1 MIDLLASERVILSKT
16 IDDILLRH
24 NSEHHCDFTHIYFN
38 GHKYHS
44 SKGRHTHDTPL
55 TKLDPP
61 SFLLFT
67 DALKKYDTARLEA
80 LVCNQS
86 LSFVRILCEPYD
98 VSSQFIIGSCV
109 PKIIHEHVYDDFI
122 PAVDPKSEEYLEGC
136 RRYPHP
142 DHLVNIT
149 KLEKVIPLFQK
160 YIVQNMLIL

>member
-1 MIDLLASERVILSKT
+1 MIDLLASEKVLLTKT

-24 NSEHHCDFTHIYFN
+24 NSKYHTNFTSIYFN
-38 GHKYHS
+38 RLRYHS
-44 SKGRHTHDTPL
+44 SKIGHTYDTPL
-55 TKLDPP
+55 SNLDSE

-67 DALKKYDTARLEA
+67 DAIKKYEAAKLE
-80 LVCNQS
+80 VQICNQS
-86 LSFVRILCEPYD
+86 LAFVHIICKTGD
-98 VSSQFIIGSCV
+98 VCSQFIFGSCV
-109 PKIIHEHVYDDFI
+109 PKIIHEHVYLDFI
-122 PAVDPKSEEYLEGC
+122 TSEELKHETYLEGC